1 MSNRIAVR
9 NAIISCYDKKGLREF
24 VSELEKA
31 IPDIKI
37 YSSGGTYRQL
47 QEAAKGKV
55 TEIAAYTGFPEMPSG
70 LVKTLH
76 PKVHAGI
83 LADKNNAEQME
94 YLKQNG
100 IETFDMVIVN
110 LYPFEK
116 AVAEGADME
125 EARKN
130 IDIGGVSLIEAAAKN
145 FRRVTVVC
153 DANDYNK
160 VLEEIKKGGVS
171 SKTRLELAK
180 KTFKY
185 LAQYLKA
192 ISSYFEAAK

>member
-1 MSNRIAVR
+1 MKDTQQIKT
-9 NAIISCYDKKGLREF
+9 AIISCYDKQGLNEF
-24 VSELEKA
+24 ASELA
-31 IPDIKI
+31 MTIPDIRI
-37 YSSGGTYRQL
+37 YSSGGTYRQI

-83 LADKNNAEQME
+83 LADKNDAKQAE

-145 FRRVTVVC
+145 FKRVTVVC
-153 DANDYNK
+153 DAKDYGR
-160 VLEEIKKGGVS
+160 VMEEIKKGGVS
-171 SKTRLELAK
+171 GKTRLELAK
-180 KTFKY
+180 KAFKY

-192 ISSYFEAAK
+192 VSSYFEAAK